1 MARSVEKPH
10 LELAFEGL
18 DLLAQ
23 RRLADAQ
30 FFRRARDVAFF
41 RDRDEI
47 A

>member
-1 MARSVEKPH
+1 VEKLY

-23 RRLADAQ
+23 RGLADAQ